1 MDINGIDPA
10 MKILRGKIKSND
22 LNHAFVMD
30 CLQEWKNPEA
40 KLTRLLKQE
49 ALISL
54 KRDLYVFAPF
64 FRQSLLS
71 LPVIAN
77 KMVGPSY
84 VSLEWALSYY
94 GLIPEFTSTVTSIT
108 IKPKCRH
115 DTPLGLFTFDHLN
128 RAAYPKGI
136 IWLEQPGGEHALI
149 AAKEKALAD
158 FLRLRRGKVRSQ
170 KEIRAI
176 LLEDLR
182 IEPED
187 LRELN
192 LTLLE
197 EINMA
202 SPHSAIAH
210 LINFIKRLKNE

>member
-1 MDINGIDPA
+1 MDIA
-10 MKILRGKIKSND
+10 MKILREKTKSNE

-30 CLQEWKNPEA
+30 CLREWKNPEA
-40 KLTRLLKQE
+40 KLSRLLKQE
-49 ALISL
+49 SLISL

-64 FRQSLLS
+64 FRKSLLS

-108 IKPKCRH
+108 TKTKSRY

-136 IWLEQPGGEHALI
+136 LWLEQPGGEHALI
-149 AAKEKALAD
+149 AAKEKALTD

-170 KEIRAI
+170 KEIEAI

-182 IEPED
+182 IELDD
-187 LRELN
+187 LLSLN
-192 LTLLE
+192 TSLLE
-197 EINMA
+197 EIYA
-202 SPHSAIAH
+202 LSPHSAIAH
-210 LINFIKRLKNE
+210 LITFIKKAKK

>member
-1 MDINGIDPA
+1 MDPA
-10 MKILRGKIKSND
+10 MKILRERTKSNE

-30 CLQEWKNPEA
+30 CLREWKNPDA

-64 FRQSLLS
+64 FRKSLLS

-77 KMVGPSY
+77 KMMGPSY

-108 IKPKCRH
+108 TKDKCRY
-115 DTPLGLFTFDHLN
+115 DTPLGLFTFDHLS
-128 RAAYPKGI
+128 RVAYPKGI

-149 AAKEKALAD
+149 ASKEKALAD

-170 KEIRAI
+170 KEIEVI

-182 IEPED
+182 IESDD
-187 LRELN
+187 LRGLN
-192 LTLLE
+192 ISLLE
-197 EINMA
+197 EICAA
-202 SPHSAIAH
+202 SPHSAIEH
-210 LINFIKRLKNE
+210 LITFIKRLENE